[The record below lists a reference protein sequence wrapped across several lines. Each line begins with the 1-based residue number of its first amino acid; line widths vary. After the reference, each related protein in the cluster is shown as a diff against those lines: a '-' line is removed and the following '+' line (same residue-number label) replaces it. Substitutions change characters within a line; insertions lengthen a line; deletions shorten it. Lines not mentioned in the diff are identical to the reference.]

1 MNNSNK
7 IFYSRLFP
15 NLDKNKYELLMI
27 DNEAISYITTPN
39 NTKQITQIIKTYF
52 DKYELTLD
60 SIVDCTACVGG
71 DSIAFASVFNKV
83 YSIEIDKN
91 KYDMLVNNINV
102 YELNNVN
109 HFNNDC
115 LEQLKKFDNIQAVY
129 FDPPWGGSTY
139 KYTSNLRLSI
149 GSESIEK
156 ITLDL
161 VNQEYMS
168 IPPKFIIFKL
178 PKNYD
183 IHNFFIEVTINKNLK
198 IYLHKLKKF
207 NIIIVENIIK

>member
-1 MNNSNK
+1 M
-7 IFYSRLFP
+7 
-15 NLDKNKYELLMI
+15 
-27 DNEAISYITTPN
+27 
-39 NTKQITQIIKTYF
+39 
-52 DKYELTLD
+52 
-60 SIVDCTACVGG
+60 
-71 DSIAFASVFNKV
+71 
-83 YSIEIDKN
+83 
-91 KYDMLVNNINV
+91 
-102 YELNNVN
+102 
-109 HFNNDC
+109 
-115 LEQLKKFDNIQAVY
+115 
-129 FDPPWGGSTY
+129 
-139 KYTSNLRLSI
+139 RLSI